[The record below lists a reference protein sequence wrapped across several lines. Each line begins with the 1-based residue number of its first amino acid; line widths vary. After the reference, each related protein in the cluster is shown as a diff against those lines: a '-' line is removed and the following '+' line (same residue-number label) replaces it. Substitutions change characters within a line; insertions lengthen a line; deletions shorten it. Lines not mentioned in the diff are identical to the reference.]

1 MNKLIEFLDDLF
13 ERYNVAEED
22 IAKVGTLI
30 ADINGELN
38 MDGEDFVQ
46 PSIEEEE
53 DGYEEADDDEE

>member
-1 MNKLIEFLDDLF
+1 MEKLIEFLDDLF
-13 ERYNVAEED
+13 ERYDVAEED

-53 DGYEEADDDEE
+53 DGYEEADDEE